1 MTPHTYRVD
10 VHREDRWW
18 ILHVPELDATRGLDE
33 CLGQARRYEDIG
45 KEARDL
51 ITLVADV
58 APSTIDLDLHITVN
72 DIDVSAT
79 AADIARDRATAA
91 EAEARAIAA
100 STAAAKKLRAAG
112 LDLRD
117 IGAVLG
123 VSFQRVS
130 QLVNG

>member
-1 MTPHTYRVD
+1 MTTHTYRVD
-10 VHREDRWW
+10 VHRDGRWW
-18 ILHVPELDATRGLDE
+18 ILHVPELDGTRGLNE
-33 CLGQARRYEDIG
+33 CLSQARRYEDIE
-45 KEARDL
+45 KDARDL

-58 APSTIDLDLHITVN
+58 APSTVALDLHVTVA
-72 DIDVSAT
+72 DIDLGAT
-79 AADIARDRATAA
+79 AADIARDRATAT
-91 EAEARAIAA
+91 EAEARAVAA

>member
-1 MTPHTYRVD
+1 MATHTYRVD
-10 VHREDRWW
+10 VHRDGRWW
-18 ILHVPELDATRGLDE
+18 ILHVPELDGTGGLDE
-33 CLGQARRYEDIG
+33 CLGQARRYHDIG

-58 APSTIDLDLHITVN
+58 APSTVDLDLHITVD
-72 DIDVSAT
+72 DIDIGVT
-79 AADIARDRATAA
+79 AAGIARDRAAA
-91 EAEARAIAA
+91 AAAEARAVAA
-100 STAAAKKLRAAG
+100 STAAAKQLRAAG

-130 QLVNG
+130 QLVSG